1 MTEILELGEPAI
13 AVTLK
18 RGANLRRLSLRISG
32 IDGRVTLSL
41 PNRVSLREAES
52 FLRDKE
58 PWLRKHLSAQPDL
71 INVAVGTQIPVE
83 GHLREVVEARRRSVG
98 LFPDHIA
105 VPYGADKAAIRVRS
119 FLKTLAR
126 DRLAEASERYAAV
139 LGKPFGR
146 ITLRDTRSRWGS
158 CTSEGNLMYSWRLI
172 LAPEDVLD
180 YVAAHEVAH
189 LAEMNHSA
197 KYWAG
202 LARLKPGYEAPRKWL
217 RKNGAALHKYQF

>member
-1 MTEILELGEPAI
+1 MTEILELGDPTI

-18 RGANLRRLSLRISG
+18 RGARVRRLSLRISG
-32 IDGRVTLSL
+32 IDGRVTLTL
-41 PNRVSLREAES
+41 PKRVSTREAES
-52 FLRDKE
+52 FLREKE
-58 PWLRKHLSAQPDL
+58 PWLRKHLAAQPDL
-71 INVAVGTQIPVE
+71 VPVGVGTLIPVE

-105 VPYGADKAAIRVRS
+105 VPYGADKAADRLRGY
-119 FLKTLAR
+119 LKTLAR
-126 DRLAEASERYAAV
+126 DRLAEASVRYSTA

-146 ITLRDTRSRWGS
+146 ITMRDTRSRWGS

-172 LAPEDVLD
+172 LAPADVLD
-180 YVAAHEVAH
+180 YVAAHEIAH

-202 LARLKPGYEAPRKWL
+202 LGRLKPNYEPPRQWL
-217 RKNGAALHKYQF
+217 RKHGAELHKFQF